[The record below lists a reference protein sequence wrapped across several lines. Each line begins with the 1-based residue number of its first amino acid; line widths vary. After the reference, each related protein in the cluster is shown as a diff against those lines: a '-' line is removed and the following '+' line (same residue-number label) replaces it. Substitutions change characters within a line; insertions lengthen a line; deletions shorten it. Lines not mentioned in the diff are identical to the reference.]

1 MASDVHVARFGTLSD
16 VPLLSGGF
24 RPFFLLGALWAIV
37 VPGLFITALAGK
49 PVLPAGID
57 PIAWHRH
64 EMLFGYLGAVVGGF
78 LLTAIPN
85 WTGRPPLKGAAL
97 LALASLWLAGRL
109 AVILSG
115 AIGIAGA
122 VLLDAGF
129 LLVMA
134 AIAGAELYA
143 ARNRNV
149 PVVVLT
155 AVLAIASMLDLIEG
169 AGAIPPSG
177 LGYRIGVGAIL
188 TMVMLIGGRLIP
200 TFTRNWL
207 VNRGVEP
214 RLPPAMQRFDLA
226 VLVAGGLAM
235 LAWIG
240 APSARPT
247 GIALVAAG
255 LLNLAR
261 LLRWRGWRTGAE
273 PLVMILHLA
282 YLWVPVGL
290 VLLGAS
296 ILGAAIPAS
305 AGLHALTAGAF
316 GGMTLAVMTRA
327 SLGHTGR
334 PLHAGPATC
343 AIYVMIMTA
352 VLLRVAA
359 PVLPIDYM
367 RSIHAA
373 AAAWIAAFGL
383 FILFYAPVLF
393 RPRAHGRV

>member
-24 RPFFLLGALWAIV
+24 RLFFLLGALWAIV